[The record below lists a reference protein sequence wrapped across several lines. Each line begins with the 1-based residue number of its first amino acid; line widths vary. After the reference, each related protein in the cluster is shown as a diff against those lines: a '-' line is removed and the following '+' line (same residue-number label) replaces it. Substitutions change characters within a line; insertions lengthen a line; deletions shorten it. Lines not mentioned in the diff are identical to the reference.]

1 MLSGADLTESLA
13 DRLSRQDEGTISRK
27 SAYSLVAARLKQ
39 RGAGM
44 SSNGKALGNGK
55 NGKNGK
61 KRRRIIWGAITVVVL
76 GGGGYGVKAALS
88 PSRTIDPS
96 KIASV
101 ERGDL
106 ARVVVAT
113 GKIQPLSKVEIKS
126 KASGIV
132 KKLYVD
138 YGDRVKQGQLLAE
151 LDKIQLEAAERAYH
165 ANLQAAEAAL
175 DSSKATLERNKVDAE
190 GPDVPFLKLNMER
203 AEQMYKDGVMSKS
216 LVEDSEKNYQLAL
229 NKQVSAQRN
238 LAVSKAEIAKC
249 EAQVAQ
255 ARASLENAQEDLR
268 NSTIVSP
275 IEGLV
280 LSRDVNI
287 GDAVS
292 SILVLGSQATLI
304 MTLGDVS
311 EVYVQ
316 GKVDEAD
323 IGKVFLS
330 QPARIVVESF
340 KDKKFTGKVTKISP
354 LGKEKDNVTTFEVRV
369 SISNPGGE
377 LKANMSANAE
387 ILLEEKKN
395 VLMIPEAALIYDKER
410 KASVE
415 IPDARA
421 ENGKK
426 KLTVK
431 LGISNGVKTE
441 ILDGLNEKQQVVL
454 Q

>member
-1 MLSGADLTESLA
+1 
-13 DRLSRQDEGTISRK
+13 
-27 SAYSLVAARLKQ
+27 
-39 RGAGM
+39 M
-44 SSNGKALGNGK
+44 SSNGNGLANGK
-55 NGKNGK
+55 NGRKR
-61 KRRRIIWGAITVVVL
+61 RRRIIWAAIALVIV

-88 PSRTIDPS
+88 PNRTIDPS
-96 KIASV
+96 KLAPV

-113 GKIQPLSKVEIKS
+113 GKIQPLSKVEVKS

-132 KKLYVD
+132 KRLYVD

-151 LDKIQLEAAERAYH
+151 LDKVQLEAAERAFR
-165 ANLQAAEAAL
+165 ANLQAADAAL
-175 DSSKATLERNKVDAE
+175 ESSRATLERNKVDAE

-203 AEQMYKDGVMSKS
+203 AEHMFTDGVMSKS
-216 LVEDSEKNYQLAL
+216 LVEDTEKNYQMAL
-229 NKQVSAQRN
+229 NKQVSAQRT

-255 ARASLENAQEDLR
+255 AKASLENAQEDLR
-268 NSTIVSP
+268 NSTIISP
-275 IEGLV
+275 IDGLV
-280 LSRDVNI
+280 LSRDVNV

-323 IGKVFLS
+323 IGKVYLD

-387 ILLEEKKN
+387 IMLEEKKN

-415 IPDARA
+415 IPDAKGD
-421 ENGKK
+421 NGKK
-426 KLTVK
+426 KLSVK

-441 ILDGLNEKQQVVL
+441 ILEGLNEKQQVIL

>member
-1 MLSGADLTESLA
+1 
-13 DRLSRQDEGTISRK
+13 
-27 SAYSLVAARLKQ
+27 
-39 RGAGM
+39 M
-44 SSNGKALGNGK
+44 SSNGNGLANGK
-55 NGKNGK
+55 SARKR
-61 KRRRIIWGAITVVVL
+61 RRRIIWVSVAVLVL
-76 GGGGYGVKAALS
+76 GGGGYGVKAALT
-88 PSRTIDPS
+88 PNHVIDPS
-96 KIASV
+96 KLAAV

-113 GKIQPLSKVEIKS
+113 GKIQPLSKVEVKS

-151 LDKIQLEAAERAYH
+151 LDKVQLEAAVRAST
-165 ANLQAAEAAL
+165 ANLQAAEAAGQ
-175 DSSKATLERNKVDAE
+175 SARATLERNKVDAE

-203 AEQMYKDGVMSKS
+203 AEVMFKDGVMSKS
-216 LVEDSEKNYQLAL
+216 LVEDAEKNYQMAL

-238 LAVSKAEIAKC
+238 LAVSRAEIAKC
-249 EAQVAQ
+249 DAQVAQ
-255 ARASLENAQEDLR
+255 AKASLENAEEDLR
-268 NSTIVSP
+268 NSTIISP
-275 IEGLV
+275 IDGLV
-280 LSRDVNI
+280 LSRDVNV

-323 IGKVFLS
+323 IGKVYLN
-330 QPARIVVESF
+330 QAARIVVESF

-354 LGKEKDNVTTFEVRV
+354 LGVEKDNVTTFEVRV

-395 VLMIPEAALIYDKER
+395 VLMCPEAAMIYDKDR
-410 KASVE
+410 NAQVE
-415 IPDARA
+415 IPDAKSDK
-421 ENGKK
+421 GKK
-426 KLTVK
+426 KVSVK

-441 ILDGLNEKQQVVL
+441 ILAGLTEKQNVVL

>member
-1 MLSGADLTESLA
+1 
-13 DRLSRQDEGTISRK
+13 
-27 SAYSLVAARLKQ
+27 
-39 RGAGM
+39 M
-44 SSNGKALGNGK
+44 SNNGNGIGNGKAA
-55 NGKNGK
+55 K
-61 KRRRIIWGAITVVVL
+61 KRRRRIIL
-76 GGGGYGVKAALS
+76 GSIAALILVGGGYGVYAALR
-88 PSRTIDPS
+88 PNHEIDPS
-96 KIASV
+96 KLVGV
-101 ERGDL
+101 EHGDL

-113 GKIQPLSKVEIKS
+113 GKIQPLSKIEVKS

-138 YGDRVKQGQLLAE
+138 YGDHVKQGDILAE
-151 LDKIQLEAAERAYH
+151 LDKVQLEASVRASQ
-165 ANLQAAEAAL
+165 ANYQAAQAAR
-175 DSSKATLERNKVDAE
+175 DSAIAALERNKVDAE
-190 GPDVPFLKLNMER
+190 GPDVRYLKLSMER
-203 AEQMYKDGVMSKS
+203 AQQMFKDGVMSKS

-238 LAVSKAEIAKC
+238 LAVSRAEIAKA

-255 ARASLENAQEDLR
+255 AKAALENAEEDLR

-275 IEGLV
+275 IDGLV
-280 LSRDVNI
+280 LSRDVNV

-304 MTLGDVS
+304 MTMGDIS

-323 IGKVFLS
+323 IGKVYLN

-354 LGKEKDNVTTFEVRV
+354 MGKEKDNVTTFEVRV
-369 SISNPGGE
+369 SISNPTLE

-395 VLMIPEAALIYDKER
+395 VLMVPEASLIYDKDR
-410 KASVE
+410 SASVE
-415 IPDARA
+415 LPDPKA
-421 ENGKK
+421 ENGRKK
-426 KLTVK
+426 VSVK

-441 ILDGLNEKQQVVL
+441 IISGLTEKQQVVL

>member
-1 MLSGADLTESLA
+1 
-13 DRLSRQDEGTISRK
+13 
-27 SAYSLVAARLKQ
+27 
-39 RGAGM
+39 M
-44 SSNGKALGNGK
+44 SSNGNGIGNGK
-55 NGKNGK
+55 AAK
-61 KRRRIIWGAITVVVL
+61 KRRRRIILSSIAVL
-76 GGGGYGVKAALS
+76 ILVGGGYGVYAALR
-88 PSRTIDPS
+88 PNHEIDPS
-96 KIASV
+96 KLAAV

-113 GKIQPLSKVEIKS
+113 GKIQPLSKIEVKS

-138 YGDRVKQGQLLAE
+138 YGDHVKQGDILAE
-151 LDKIQLEAAERAYH
+151 LDKVQLEASVRASQ
-165 ANLQAAEAAL
+165 ANYQAAQAAR
-175 DSSKATLERNKVDAE
+175 DSAIAALERNKVDAE
-190 GPDVPFLKLNMER
+190 GPDVPYLKLSMER
-203 AEQMYKDGVMSKS
+203 AQQMFKDGVMSKS

-238 LAVSKAEIAKC
+238 LAVSRAEIAKA
-249 EAQVAQ
+249 EAEVAQ
-255 ARASLENAQEDLR
+255 AKAALDNAEEDLR

-275 IEGLV
+275 IDGLV
-280 LSRDVNI
+280 LSRDVNV

-304 MTLGDVS
+304 MTMGDIS

-323 IGKVFLS
+323 IGKVYLN

-354 LGKEKDNVTTFEVRV
+354 MGKEKDNVTTFEVRV
-369 SISNPGGE
+369 SISNPTLE
-377 LKANMSANAE
+377 LKAKMSANAE

-395 VLMIPEAALIYDKER
+395 VLMVPESSLIYDKDR
-410 KASVE
+410 SASVE
-415 IPDARA
+415 LPDPKA
-421 ENGKK
+421 ENGRKK
-426 KLTVK
+426 VSVK

-441 ILDGLNEKQQVVL
+441 IISGLTEKQQVVL

>member
-1 MLSGADLTESLA
+1 M
-13 DRLSRQDEGTISRK
+13 
-27 SAYSLVAARLKQ
+27 
-39 RGAGM
+39 
-44 SSNGKALGNGK
+44 LGNG
-55 NGKNGK
+55 NGNGNAK
-61 KRRRIIWGAITVVVL
+61 SAKRRRRRIIWISIVSLLVV
-76 GGGGYGVKAALS
+76 GGGYGVTAALR
-88 PSRTIDPS
+88 PNHAIDPS
-96 KIASV
+96 KLATV

-138 YGDRVKQGQLLAE
+138 YGDRVKAGQVLAE
-151 LDKIQLEAAERAYH
+151 LDKVQLEANVREAQ
-165 ANLQAAEAAL
+165 ANLQAAQAALEAAN
-175 DSSKATLERNKVDAE
+175 STLERNKVDAE
-190 GPDVPFLKLNMER
+190 GPDVPFLKSNMER
-203 AEQMYKDGVMSKS
+203 AENMYKDGLISKS
-216 LVEDSEKNYQLAL
+216 LVEDAEKNYQLAL
-229 NKQVSAQRN
+229 NRQMSAQRN
-238 LAVSKAEIAKC
+238 IAVSRAEMAKA
-249 EAQVAQ
+249 EAQVSQSKA
-255 ARASLENAQEDLR
+255 ALERVEEDLR

-275 IEGLV
+275 IDGLV
-280 LSRDVNI
+280 LSRDVNV

-292 SILVLGSQATLI
+292 SILVLGSQATLL

-316 GKVDEAD
+316 GRVDEAD
-323 IGKVFLS
+323 IGKVYLN

-340 KDKKFTGKVTKISP
+340 KEKKFVGKVTKISP

-369 SISNPGGE
+369 SIQNSTGE

-395 VLMIPEAALIYDKER
+395 VLMAPEAAMIYDKDR
-410 KASVE
+410 NASIE
-415 IPDARA
+415 LPDAKA
-421 ENGKK
+421 QNGKRK
-426 KLTVK
+426 VAVK

-441 ILDGLNEKQQVVL
+441 LLAGLSEGQQVIL